1 LYATPRFHMTA
12 TPRFHRPPPT
22 EGVISLSPLFR
33 GGIKGSGVVSS
44 LTHYHPLFRGGIKGG
59 GVVCPASVFTVHL
72 RWRGLS
78 AFTPSLEGV
87 THHHPLFRGGIKGV
101 VLSAHPPVSHE
112 RHPPGFTV
120 PLRWRGLSA
129 FTPSL
134 EGESKGVVSSA
145 HPSVSHDRHPPV
157 SHDCHPPVSPSP
169 SGGGGY
175 HPLPTL

>member
-1 LYATPRFHMTA
+1 M
-12 TPRFHRPPPT
+12 
-22 EGVISLSPLFR
+22 
-33 GGIKGSGVVSS
+33 
-44 LTHYHPLFRGGIKGG
+44 
-59 GVVCPASVFTVHL
+59 
-72 RWRGLS
+72 
-78 AFTPSLEGV
+78 
-87 THHHPLFRGGIKGV
+87 

-175 HPLPTL
+175 QPYPSSEGVTHSHPLFRGGIEGGGVISPPPVSPDRHPSVSHERHPSVSHERHTSVSHDRHPPVSHDRHPPVSPSPSGGGGY